1 MIKEQKQK
9 RIEEG
14 MRKFYE
20 GELDTIGVEKY
31 MGVHMSTVRKKNMA
45 VVDFDTKKFLELLQH
60 DYITMTRADF
70 SRKHGIQQNIYPK
83 LKKGYEITPKFLIAW
98 LKRIG
103 FPYELNILQT
113 ETLER
118 DNLLIQLEGKPAT
131 DETIHARKQDVF
143 TMTPTEKEVLAERLE
158 IVLSQKEHVLELLR
172 ERNTSAIFVSRVED
186 RLDTML
192 RHSLAIGVELQRIGQ
207 ADKALYAILKKEGM
221 V

>member
-14 MRKFYE
+14 LRKYYE

-31 MGVHMSTVRKKNMA
+31 MGTHMSTVRERYMA
-45 VVDFDTKKFLELLQH
+45 TVSFDQDGFLGLLQH
-60 DYITMTRADF
+60 DYATLTRAEF
-70 SRKHGIQQNIYPK
+70 SRKHSIGQHIYPK
-83 LKKGYEITPKFLIAW
+83 LKKGYSIAPKFLIAW
-98 LKRIG
+98 LKRMD
-103 FPYELNILQT
+103 FTYELSFTRTKIL
-113 ETLER
+113 EK
-118 DNLLIQLEGKPAT
+118 DNFVIQLEGKPAT
-131 DETIHARKQDVF
+131 DETIHSRKQDVF
-143 TMTPTEKEVLAERLE
+143 AMTPTEKEVLAERLE

-207 ADKALYAILKKEGM
+207 ADKALYAILKKEEM